1 MSLDCRTPA
10 GQPRDL
16 SCSWR
21 QGVCFLSHPAAYF
34 LCACL
39 IRCHLAVRP
48 GGRVDHAMA
57 AGALFRQFLRAAHH
71 SGLNFPGHQSAAC
84 CWTRRVNVLSRL
96 WAGWVCSRAV
106 VCRSESDKFT
116 TRRHQYTCGLSSLP
130 SAVWLVVQW
139 RFSIAT
145 LVDAER
151 RFYSV

>member
-1 MSLDCRTPA
+1 
-10 GQPRDL
+10 
-16 SCSWR
+16 
-21 QGVCFLSHPAAYF
+21 
-34 LCACL
+34 
-39 IRCHLAVRP
+39 
-48 GGRVDHAMA
+48 MA
-57 AGALFRQFLRAAHH
+57 AGALFRRFLRAAHH

-145 LVDAER
+145 LVDADRAFWLDCPPPPPALFLRER
-151 RFYSV
+151 MGHYLALQHCADCLTARAAACLHLVVCIHV